1 MSRFALLVRPNGS
14 ALLVTEE
21 PFRAETMEP
30 IRQALDDWIKGEYQV
45 LVATDTELIRIHEL
59 EVDLEA
65 RLIRR
70 VPVDASTPDLAEV
83 G

>member
-1 MSRFALLVRPNGS
+1 MARLALLVRPNGS
-14 ALLVTEE
+14 ALLVT
-21 PFRAETMEP
+21 A
-30 IRQALDDWIKGEYQV
+30 
-45 LVATDTELIRIHEL
+45 HEL

-70 VPVDASTPDLAEV
+70 VPAEAA